1 MALDNDGEDTGD
13 PVELD
18 VPIGVGL
25 FSTGFKLTF
34 GMELLDDMVLV
45 LGAEVVV
52 DFMVGL
58 KGGGFEVVAL
68 GLDVGVVFVNVGFGC
83 EIFVSQPGIQPIVT
97 RLILRCLTKLRFDN
111 FRTTQYSYPCVM
123 PVYLSFFVA
132 LDVTT
137 SDAKRKHFVP
147 C

>member
-1 MALDNDGEDTGD
+1 MALDNEGEDTGD
-13 PVELD
+13 PVELE

-68 GLDVGVVFVNVGFGC
+68 GLDVGVVFVVGFGC
-83 EIFVSQPGIQPIVT
+83 EIFGLFVFGLDWFGFFAAV
-97 RLILRCLTKLRFDN
+97 
-111 FRTTQYSYPCVM
+111 CVR
-123 PVYLSFFVA
+123 PPFKTF
-132 LDVTT
+132 
-137 SDAKRKHFVP
+137 
-147 C
+147 